1 MKSRSES
8 IEAIFKNFHAIKRG
22 YSHGSRFSH
31 RQFGVTMTQA
41 SVLML
46 LVHEGR
52 KTMSEVAA
60 ALGVSKSAATQLL
73 DSLIEKG
80 FVERVQDDEDR
91 RVAYVSVS
99 RKGLQHFK
107 RVRRGG
113 AGRIMEVFDLLDDTE
128 LEQIE
133 TITAKLAERVREIQK

>member
-1 MKSRSES
+1 MNREQY
-8 IEAIFKNFHAIKRG
+8 IEAIFKNFHAIKRA

-31 RQFGVTMTQA
+31 RHFGVTMTQA

-46 LVHEGR
+46 LMREGR
-52 KTMSEVAA
+52 KTMSEVAL

-73 DSLIEKG
+73 DGLIEQG
-80 FVERVQDDEDR
+80 FVERTQDEKDR
-91 RVAYVSVS
+91 RVAYVELSS
-99 RKGLQHFK
+99 NGLRHFR

-113 AGRIMEVFDLLDDTE
+113 ARKMTQLFDLLTDEE

-133 TITAKLAERVREIQK
+133 TITAKLVERAKEIQQ